1 METKTEKIL
10 LRRIGNKLRALRNEN
25 NLSQFDLSIEA
36 GIPKNQV
43 GRIERAEINTTVI
56 TLHKIAKVFKID
68 IKYFFD

>member
-10 LRRIGNKLRALRNEN
+10 LTRIGNKLRTLRNEN

-56 TLHKIAKVFKID
+56 TLFKIAKVFKID